1 MRKDKFTQADFD
13 NALKEHDKHVAAL
26 YEKGIGT
33 GATSRIM
40 SVLCMFVFVA
50 LFAIMIQKGMYLLS
64 VSVLLIFLIK
74 KLSGILWVG
83 LIICFIFT
91 GNWIELIMVVLY
103 IIFFSLSFYYGQ
115 NHINTKYL
123 TATHNVDPLEGT
135 ADILFATYLEWIS
148 IFLGIILSGYISLA
162 FWILLIIAVLY
173 HANKLYFRL
182 STGWRRLHYSIMVR
196 YAAIIGYDAQINN
209 QSKSGLNILLIQLA
223 KNVYPNWDDNKIKEY
238 VNTHVFIQAKTFN
251 DKKDIVST
259 LQAKGSIDISK
270 LEAFMDSF
278 TVRLSN
284 NEIFLMVAL
293 FIASVVEISYGKEE
307 RIKYLIAIMDG
318 NAF

>member
-1 MRKDKFTQADFD
+1 MIKDKITQSDFD
-13 NALKEHDKHVAAL
+13 NALKDHDKHVAAL

-40 SVLCMFVFVA
+40 SALCMFVFVA

-64 VSVLLIFLIK
+64 VLALLIFLIK

-83 LIICFIFT
+83 LIIYFIFT
-91 GNWIELIMVVLY
+91 CNWVELVMVVLY

-123 TATHNVDPLEGT
+123 TAAHNVDPLEGT
-135 ADILFATYLEWIS
+135 PDILFATYLEWIS
-148 IFLGIILSGYISLA
+148 IFLGIILSGYISLT
-162 FWILLIIAVLY
+162 FWILLIITLIY

-182 STGWRRLHYSIMVR
+182 SPGWRRLHYSIMVR

-209 QSKSGLNILLIQLA
+209 KSKSDLNILLIQLA

-238 VNTHVFIQAKTFN
+238 VNTHVFIQAKTFK
-251 DKKDIVST
+251 DKKDIIST

-270 LEAFMDSF
+270 LETFMDSF
-278 TVRLSN
+278 SVRLSN
-284 NEIFLMVAL
+284 NEKFLMVAL

-307 RIKYLIAIMDG
+307 KIKYLIAIMDG
-318 NAF
+318 SAF